1 MFPSYLTVMVMLED
15 MMETLLDSFSNPY
28 DCDLFSS
35 DYENII
41 SLQSKIIDKVSTLTS
56 RISCFR
62 YFFYF
67 WSIGDKHQIIKDC
80 LLNFSR

>member
-1 MFPSYLTVMVMLED
+1 MFPAYLTVIVMLED

-62 YFFYF
+62 YFFI
-67 WSIGDKHQIIKDC
+67 SGALGTRTK
-80 LLNFSR
+80 L